1 MEQEKKKSPDT
12 ENGESIRAYTAKSLY
27 EKSRKEL
34 EKQMELLS
42 KLSEKEDLTIQEHL
56 GIAAE
61 IRQIIMLF

>member
-1 MEQEKKKSPDT
+1 MEQGKKKSPDT
-12 ENGESIRAYTAKSLY
+12 ENGESIRAYTARTLY

-61 IRQIIMLF
+61 IRQIIMLL